1 MSFQRVFDGHNDWLL
16 RMREQCDSPQ
26 SFFDRLQGYHL
37 DFPRI
42 RESGLAG
49 GFFAMFTPA
58 SFDPNDELAE
68 PADNAS
74 NDFPLPAPIERQ
86 WAADNVFAL
95 VRAAQCIEALS
106 EGQVR
111 IVRNVLGLDAAFAEG
126 VFSIVLHIEGA
137 EAINTELDTLYL
149 LFEAGL
155 RSLGI
160 VWSRPNDFAHGVPFR
175 FPSSPDTGP
184 GLTEAGGRLV
194 RACNELGVVVDL
206 SHITEQGFWDV
217 AKESTAPL
225 VASHSC
231 AHAISPSARNLTDA
245 QIDAVRDTGGIIG
258 VNFHVGFLRSDGRR
272 DANTPLSEIVR
283 HVQYIA
289 DRAGVDHVGFGS
301 DFDGATMPDE
311 LGGVEGLPRL
321 IAALRLGGFDG
332 SDLEKIA
339 WRNWRRVIAAT
350 WKG

>member
-1 MSFQRVFDGHNDWLL
+1 MNLQLVFDGHNDWLL
-16 RMREQCDSPQ
+16 RMREHGDTPQ

-37 DFPRI
+37 DFPRA

-49 GFFAMFTPA
+49 GIFAMFTPA
-58 SFDPNDELAE
+58 SLGPNDDLAG

-74 NDFPLPAPIERQ
+74 RDVPLPAPIERH
-86 WAADNVFAL
+86 WATDNVFAM
-95 VRAAQCIEALS
+95 VRAAHRIEALS
-106 EGQVR
+106 EGRVR
-111 IVRNVLGLDAAFAEG
+111 IVRNVIGLDAAFAEG

-137 EAINTELDTLYL
+137 EAIDTELDALYVL
-149 LFEAGL
+149 YEAGL

-160 VWSRPNDFAHGVPFR
+160 VWSRPNDFGHGVPFR

-194 RACNELGVVVDL
+194 RACNELGVVIDL
-206 SHITEQGFWDV
+206 SHITQRGFWDV

-231 AHAISPSARNLTDA
+231 AHAICPSARNLTDA

-283 HVQYIA
+283 HVRYIA
-289 DRAGVDHVGFGS
+289 DRTGVDHVGLGS
-301 DFDGATMPDE
+301 DFDGATMPGE

-321 IAALRLGGFDG
+321 IAALRLGGFDE

-339 WRNWRRVIAAT
+339 WRNWRRVIGAT